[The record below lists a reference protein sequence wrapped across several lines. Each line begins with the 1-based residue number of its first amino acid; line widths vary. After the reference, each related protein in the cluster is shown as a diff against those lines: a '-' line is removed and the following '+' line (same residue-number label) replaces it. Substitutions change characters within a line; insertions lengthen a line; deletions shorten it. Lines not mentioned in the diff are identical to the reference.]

1 MELKRKLLI
10 MIMINLTLNKIE
22 LNELSI
28 KVKAISTIGLT
39 KDLMKKLAF

>member
-10 MIMINLTLNKIE
+10 MIMINLTLNKNE

-28 KVKAISTIGLT
+28 KVKAISTIRLK
-39 KDLMKKLAF
+39 KDLMKKLVF